1 MKDWSKAVY
10 KHSFLFNFYIDLT
23 HIRYKYNIIH
33 LGVIPTKRSKFYI
46 IFIYLSIL
54 FLLFDWYQE
63 KRLNLDYIKM
73 IIVSLVVVFAYQ
85 IMRDK
90 FLKRL

>member
-1 MKDWSKAVY
+1 M
-10 KHSFLFNFYIDLT
+10 
-23 HIRYKYNIIH
+23 
-33 LGVIPTKRSKFYI
+33 KRSKFYI
-46 IFIYLSIL
+46 IFISLSIL
-54 FLLFDWYQE
+54 FLLFDWYQA

-73 IIVSLVVVFAYQ
+73 IIGSLVVVFAYQ

>member
-1 MKDWSKAVY
+1 M
-10 KHSFLFNFYIDLT
+10 
-23 HIRYKYNIIH
+23 
-33 LGVIPTKRSKFYI
+33 KRSKFYI
-46 IFIYLSIL
+46 IFISLSIL

-73 IIVSLVVVFAYQ
+73 IIISLVVVFAYQ

>member
-1 MKDWSKAVY
+1 M
-10 KHSFLFNFYIDLT
+10 
-23 HIRYKYNIIH
+23 
-33 LGVIPTKRSKFYI
+33 KRSKFYI
-46 IFIYLSIL
+46 IFISLSIL

-63 KRLNLDYIKM
+63 KRFNLDYIKM
-73 IIVSLVVVFAYQ
+73 IIVSLVIVFAYQ

>member
-1 MKDWSKAVY
+1 MK
-10 KHSFLFNFYIDLT
+10 H
-23 HIRYKYNIIH
+23 
-33 LGVIPTKRSKFYI
+33 SKFYI
-46 IFIYLSIL
+46 IFISLSIL
-54 FLLFDWYQE
+54 FLLFDCYQE

>member
-1 MKDWSKAVY
+1 MK
-10 KHSFLFNFYIDLT
+10 H
-23 HIRYKYNIIH
+23 
-33 LGVIPTKRSKFYI
+33 SKFYI
-46 IFIYLSIL
+46 IFISLSIL
-54 FLLFDWYQE
+54 FLLFDWHQA

-85 IMRDK
+85 IMKDK

>member
-1 MKDWSKAVY
+1 M
-10 KHSFLFNFYIDLT
+10 
-23 HIRYKYNIIH
+23 
-33 LGVIPTKRSKFYI
+33 KRSKFYI
-46 IFIYLSIL
+46 IFISLSIL

-85 IMRDK
+85 IMKDK

>member
-1 MKDWSKAVY
+1 M
-10 KHSFLFNFYIDLT
+10 
-23 HIRYKYNIIH
+23 
-33 LGVIPTKRSKFYI
+33 KRSKFYI
-46 IFIYLSIL
+46 IFISLSIL

-63 KRLNLDYIKM
+63 KRFNLDYIKM
-73 IIVSLVVVFAYQ
+73 IIVSLGVVFAYQ

>member
-1 MKDWSKAVY
+1 MK
-10 KHSFLFNFYIDLT
+10 H
-23 HIRYKYNIIH
+23 
-33 LGVIPTKRSKFYI
+33 SKFYI
-46 IFIYLSIL
+46 IFISLSIL
-54 FLLFDWYQE
+54 FLLFDWYQA

-85 IMRDK
+85 IVRDK

>member
-1 MKDWSKAVY
+1 M
-10 KHSFLFNFYIDLT
+10 
-23 HIRYKYNIIH
+23 
-33 LGVIPTKRSKFYI
+33 KRSKFYI
-46 IFIYLSIL
+46 IFISLSIP

-63 KRLNLDYIKM
+63 KRFNLDYIKM

>member
-1 MKDWSKAVY
+1 MKS
-10 KHSFLFNFYIDLT
+10 
-23 HIRYKYNIIH
+23 
-33 LGVIPTKRSKFYI
+33 SKFYI
-46 IFIYLSIL
+46 IFISLSIL
-54 FLLFDWYQE
+54 FFLFDWYQA

>member
-1 MKDWSKAVY
+1 M
-10 KHSFLFNFYIDLT
+10 
-23 HIRYKYNIIH
+23 
-33 LGVIPTKRSKFYI
+33 KRSKFYI
-46 IFIYLSIL
+46 IFISLSIL

-63 KRLNLDYIKM
+63 KRFNLDYIKM

-90 FLKRL
+90 YLKRL

>member
-1 MKDWSKAVY
+1 M
-10 KHSFLFNFYIDLT
+10 
-23 HIRYKYNIIH
+23 
-33 LGVIPTKRSKFYI
+33 KRSKFYI
-46 IFIYLSIL
+46 IFISLSIL

-63 KRLNLDYIKM
+63 KRFNLDYIKM

>member
-1 MKDWSKAVY
+1 M
-10 KHSFLFNFYIDLT
+10 
-23 HIRYKYNIIH
+23 
-33 LGVIPTKRSKFYI
+33 KRSKFYI
-46 IFIYLSIL
+46 IFISLSIL
-54 FLLFDWYQE
+54 FLLFDWYQA

-73 IIVSLVVVFAYQ
+73 IISLVVVFAYQ

>member
-1 MKDWSKAVY
+1 M
-10 KHSFLFNFYIDLT
+10 
-23 HIRYKYNIIH
+23 
-33 LGVIPTKRSKFYI
+33 KRSKFYI
-46 IFIYLSIL
+46 IFISLSIP
-54 FLLFDWYQE
+54 FLLFNWYQE
-63 KRLNLDYIKM
+63 KRFNLDYIKM

>member
-1 MKDWSKAVY
+1 M
-10 KHSFLFNFYIDLT
+10 
-23 HIRYKYNIIH
+23 
-33 LGVIPTKRSKFYI
+33 KRSKFYI
-46 IFIYLSIL
+46 IFISLSIL
-54 FLLFDWYQE
+54 FLLFDWYQA
-63 KRLNLDYIKM
+63 KRLNPDYIKI

>member
-1 MKDWSKAVY
+1 MK
-10 KHSFLFNFYIDLT
+10 H
-23 HIRYKYNIIH
+23 
-33 LGVIPTKRSKFYI
+33 SKFYI
-46 IFIYLSIL
+46 IFISLSIL

-63 KRLNLDYIKM
+63 KRFNLDYIKM